1 MLTFSHK
8 AVSTPQSKIVTF
20 ESFKFC
26 RLSASQTRLVPN
38 TLVIFSPN
46 DVRAPDIFIDGFA
59 LQQHVKLRAASSAT
73 FAWSSFFSLRLLL
86 RFNHSSLTNSFTSS
100 SSTSAN
106 FQRSLLQAETLLLSS
121 PLASRLPSTAS
132 SKLAISFISRN
143 SQHYIK
149 SMHSRKLKNSTFI
162 SDGWASC
169 TNSYIIALWNSNH
182 QSKAWAITLS

>member
-1 MLTFSHK
+1 MS
-8 AVSTPQSKIVTF
+8 S
-20 ESFKFC
+20 
-26 RLSASQTRLVPN
+26 
-38 TLVIFSPN
+38 
-46 DVRAPDIFIDGFA
+46 A

-100 SSTSAN
+100 SSSSAN
-106 FQRSLLQAETLLLSS
+106 FQRSLLQAETLLPSS

-182 QSKAWAITLS
+182 LSKAWAITLSEELFQMLKLSIYELHMYILLWKIIKIKLFFIFFNKSF